1 MKKSELIMI
10 LSSSDEEEVFI
21 KTGDNRLEDIETE
34 HIEESFDGFDTV
46 SPVAMAGKAAKVE
59 GDE

>member
-1 MKKSELIMI
+1 MI

-46 SPVAMAGKAAKVE
+46 YPAAIALKAAKAE

>member
-46 SPVAMAGKAAKVE
+46 YPAAIALKAAKAE